1 MDLTDKR
8 FLITHTL
15 VQNIMG
21 STVAV
26 LEIADYLQH
35 CGASVEVFAGSL
47 GSPMSE
53 EFSKRGIAVCVNE
66 DKQYQLTDYDYIWI
80 NSQVFP
86 LALVDQLRT
95 VPQDKWPYFVF
106 NHMSALDFAAD
117 EHPYL
122 YLFEEKLSSLSVF
135 VSEESRK
142 ALARYY
148 EQKIEPT
155 ALFPNASSDAFS
167 GCGRPS
173 KSLARVAV
181 ISNHVPSEVIDAIGL
196 LRQSGVQVDHIGVGG
211 EVKLVSPEVLSD
223 YDSVISIGK
232 TVQYCLMAGV
242 PIYLYDH
249 FGGFGYLDSQ
259 VCELAASRNYSGRGG
274 DRFTAERI
282 AREIV
287 EGYPAARTWA
297 CENWQRYSR
306 QYSIA
311 AVFPSVLGQAVK
323 KNPEPFSNAF
333 LNALKASQRFGFRF
347 YSFWG
352 EKDRYMWDNEK
363 LRGSLREQAEDFDR
377 ERACMHLRVSE
388 LEDRLTETQETL
400 RALRDSET
408 YRIGK
413 IIVFPFRLLKELVI
427 HFMNRRADK

>member
-1 MDLTDKR
+1 
-8 FLITHTL
+8 
-15 VQNIMG
+15 MG

-47 GSPMSE
+47 GLPMSE
-53 EFSKRGIAVCVNE
+53 EFSKRGIAVCVDE
-66 DKQYQLTDYDYIWI
+66 DKRYQLTDFDYIWI

-122 YLFEEKLSSLSVF
+122 YMFEEKLSSLSVF

-173 KSLARVAV
+173 KSLTRVAV
-181 ISNHVPSEVIDAIGL
+181 ITNHIPCEVIDAIGL
-196 LRQSGVQVDHIGVGG
+196 LRQSGLQVDHIGAGG
-211 EVKLVSPEVLSD
+211 EVKLVSPEVLSE

-242 PIYLYDH
+242 PVYLYDH
-249 FGGFGYLDSQ
+249 FGGFGYLDSHI
-259 VCELAASRNYSGRGG
+259 CDLAASRNYSGRGG
-274 DRFTAERI
+274 R
-282 AREIV
+282 
-287 EGYPAARTWA
+287 P
-297 CENWQRYSR
+297 
-306 QYSIA
+306 
-311 AVFPSVLGQAVK
+311 L
-323 KNPEPFSNAF
+323 
-333 LNALKASQRFGFRF
+333 
-347 YSFWG
+347 
-352 EKDRYMWDNEK
+352 
-363 LRGSLREQAEDFDR
+363 LRGTYCSRDCR
-377 ERACMHLRVSE
+377 
-388 LEDRLTETQETL
+388 RL
-400 RALRDSET
+400 SSC
-408 YRIGK
+408 
-413 IIVFPFRLLKELVI
+413 
-427 HFMNRRADK
+427 